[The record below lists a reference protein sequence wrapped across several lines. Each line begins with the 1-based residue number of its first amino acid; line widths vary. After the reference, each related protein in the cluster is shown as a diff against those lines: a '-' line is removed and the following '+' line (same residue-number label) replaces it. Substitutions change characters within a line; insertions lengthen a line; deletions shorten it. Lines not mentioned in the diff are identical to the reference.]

1 VKLETLIWDLD
12 GTLTDSTALHYQAWK
27 TTMAAQGVD
36 YSYELFLSG
45 YGRNNFEILA
55 EQMPG
60 FSSDKIGAVSEEKEQ
75 VFRDLLR
82 PGALTLLPGVA
93 EWLRYGHQCGLR
105 QVVGSSAPMA
115 NIVAMLHVLDIADY
129 FYTILS
135 GYRIPR
141 GKPDPLLFLRCAA
154 SVESAPA
161 ACLVVED
168 SIYGIEAAHR
178 AGMPSI
184 AVGALAQSTLLQP
197 YTGASQPNCRAIATL
212 ADLAPHN
219 FLSSGHSSQEGA

>member
-1 VKLETLIWDLD
+1 MKLETIIWDLD
-12 GTLTDSTALHYQAWK
+12 GTLTDSTALHYAAWK
-27 TTMAAQGVD
+27 DTMAAHGVD
-36 YSYELFLSG
+36 YSYDLFLAG

-60 FSSDKIGAVSEEKEQ
+60 FSSAKIAAVSEEKEQ
-75 VFRDLLR
+75 AYRRRLLL
-82 PGALTLLPGVA
+82 PGSLALLPGVA
-93 EWLRYGHQCGLR
+93 EWLSWGQRCGLR

-115 NIVAMLHVLDIADY
+115 NIVAMLHVLDIADC
-129 FYTILS
+129 FHTVLS

-154 SVESAPA
+154 SVESAPT

-178 AGMPSI
+178 AGMPSV
-184 AVGALAQSTLLQP
+184 AAGALAQSEAIRPYLQSKEP
-197 YTGASQPNCRAIATL
+197 SCQAAATL
-212 ADLAPHN
+212 ADLAPQTM
-219 FLSSGHSSQEGA
+219 LS